1 MWLVPN
7 NGNDENDFQRIYFV
21 NTNNAYIFSFGDNTI
36 NRMEICTINEMTFD
50 EYQEFAKTTAI
61 YSDNAKV
68 VYPTLGLSGEAGEV
82 AEKVKKNIR
91 KSKFGSFEF
100 YGNELDDIAKEIGDV
115 LWYLSALS
123 SDIGYSLEDIAQM
136 NMEKLKSRQERNK
149 IEGEGDNR

>member
-1 MWLVPN
+1 VGEKMNEWYTQREWDRVVGLGKVPEEYTKT
-7 NGNDENDFQRIYFV
+7 G
-21 NTNNAYIFSFGDNTI
+21 SK
-36 NRMEICTINEMTFD
+36 MTFD

-61 YSDNAKV
+61 YPDNAKV

-100 YGNELDDIAKEIGDV
+100 YGNELDDIAKELGDV
-115 LWYLSALS
+115 LWYVSALAT
-123 SDIGYSLEDIAQM
+123 DIGYSLEDIAQM
-136 NMEKLKSRQERNK
+136 NVEKLKSRQERNK

>member
-1 MWLVPN
+1 VGEKMNEWYTQREWDRVVGLGKVPEEYTKT
-7 NGNDENDFQRIYFV
+7 G
-21 NTNNAYIFSFGDNTI
+21 SK
-36 NRMEICTINEMTFD
+36 MTFD

-61 YSDNAKV
+61 YPDNAKV

-100 YGNELDDIAKEIGDV
+100 YGNELDDIAKELGDV
-115 LWYLSALS
+115 LWYVSALA
-123 SDIGYSLEDIAQM
+123 SDIGYSLEDIAQI